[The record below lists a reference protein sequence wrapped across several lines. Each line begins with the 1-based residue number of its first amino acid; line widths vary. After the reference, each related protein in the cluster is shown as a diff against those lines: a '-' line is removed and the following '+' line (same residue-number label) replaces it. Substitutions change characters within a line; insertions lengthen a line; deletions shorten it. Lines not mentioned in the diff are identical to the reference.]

1 MALPSSALLCRR
13 TTYPQC
19 CSHRCNDAD
28 GDNIFTCDKM
38 GGASSASPAP
48 TDTSAASTDAT
59 TIATS
64 STPQVCVPTLL
75 KTAALLARAGARAC
89 YGRRAPLPPAP
100 CCDVGERPTH
110 EPPLGA
116 VCARLARLPCRLGPA
131 GTPLSRLSVD
141 PPPRTPSLS
150 ASISAAR
157 SRSLFASLL

>member
-64 STPQVCVPTLL
+64 STPQVCVC
-75 KTAALLARAGARAC
+75 ANLAQNGSLVGQ
-89 YGRRAPLPPAP
+89 GRRARPLWPQGAAAP
-100 CCDVGERPTH
+100 GT
-110 EPPLGA
+110 
-116 VCARLARLPCRLGPA
+116 LP
-131 GTPLSRLSVD
+131 
-141 PPPRTPSLS
+141 
-150 ASISAAR
+150 
-157 SRSLFASLL
+157 